1 MKRNN
6 NWLCIALMMALS
18 VFLLSSGNAIAA
30 IDGGYEGTAFC
41 LGCHDGVSASDKTS
55 FLESGHAYKFRQ
67 TNGAD
72 CSAGAC
78 DAISN
83 ILPTPAIAS
92 IDTISTTGVV
102 DLTIGL
108 TDIVAP
114 IGDLD
119 WKDIDAVIGGWG
131 WKSRYVA
138 LDTGG
143 LLGGNAPSDETGLVW
158 TGSGVQWNALVG
170 TWGGYHAGEN
180 KVYNCSR
187 CHNTNGT
194 RDLLQSRTELA
205 GIGAYGSIH
214 TFDGVQC
221 EGCHANSVRVEN
233 GANSSNATA
242 HGIAPL
248 VNLMGV
254 ADGGGI
260 FMCGRCHNRDSGDE
274 PDLSGAATKGGFIRH
289 HEQYDEHV
297 GVGGTGVHASLDCTD
312 CHDPHMRTHKVPA
325 ATATALGITDNAL
338 SAEARGAVVSCES
351 CHPGHTTGQH
361 TGLQCIDCHMAEA
374 TKSATAV
381 TGAIGKKGDVKTHI
395 FKINPDELATD
406 TAASNPAEGYLSLN
420 YACAKCH
427 DSSMPADYSGIE
439 LSIAAL
445 AAAANDYHTPP
456 VNQNLGFEDMQ
467 LNALVEAECR
477 FCHSTSPPPGIPV
490 DPTYNPDRHHLNV
503 DTAVPTGTCSQ
514 TDNDCDTD
522 ADCPVDITGATLVC
536 SLALTACVV
545 DGDCP
550 LGETCVTVDNNYCTG
565 ESERPYPS
573 GDTAGNYDCFSCH
586 NLVWDPVS
594 MSFQMAI
601 FRDCNFCHNVDF
613 QPLHPDRT
621 QEPNQHHRTA
631 EATGGDCVY
640 CHGNLVDGLTDGHTI
655 PTYQPSLVTP
665 WPSGKPNGG
674 EANSR
679 GTLEGN
685 CNYCH
690 DSSTTDTCDEI
701 AGTCVDS
708 GDPCTIDADFNGP
721 ILVNHDT
728 HHFTG
733 LPGVEI
739 DPVTGAEACLWCHQ
753 PLFPGATI
761 GVPKEDEFDI
771 RTCEN
776 CHGISSL
783 HNIQVDSNADGQ
795 ITPGSEIP
803 RWGHIGNNADC
814 NGCHGFTAA
823 TAPGFG
829 PIIPFIYSADVLT
842 MTAGTD
848 STVTLSGVA
857 FTNVVKTPDGPIE
870 LTSDVELTAADGSST
885 SITPDSVTQSE
896 IVVTL
901 PGSLTTGN
909 YYLRAV
915 KGPKDSNPMV
925 VAVTQGV
932 TITSTDC
939 NKKKGVLTIN
949 GSGFDTKPEGTDDYI
964 NVEVDGQTVDILSWS
979 DYQIKASVSR
989 CSKRSTITVTALYG
1003 SATDSGNGGGGK
1015 PPKPCKGK
1023 GCNK

>member
-1 MKRNN
+1 MNLNN
-6 NWLCIALMMALS
+6 KWLFLAVLIALTAL
-18 VFLLSSGNAIAA
+18 FPLSSGAA

-41 LGCHDGVSASDKTS
+41 LGCHDGSAASDKTS
-55 FLESGHAYKFRQ
+55 FIESGHAYKFRQ

-83 ILPTPAIAS
+83 ILPTPAIATL
-92 IDTISTTGVV
+92 DTISTTGVI

-114 IGDLD
+114 IGDID

-158 TGSGVQWNALVG
+158 TGSAVQWNVLQG

-194 RDLLQSRTELA
+194 RDLTQSRTELA

-214 TFDGVQC
+214 TYDGVQC

-233 GANSSNATA
+233 GANSSNATL
-242 HGIAPL
+242 HGVNPL
-248 VNLMGV
+248 ANPMGV
-254 ADGGGI
+254 ADGGGAA
-260 FMCGRCHNRDSGDE
+260 MCGRCHNRDSGDE
-274 PDLSGAATKGGFIRH
+274 PDLSGAATKGGYIRH
-289 HEQYDEHV
+289 HEQYDEMV
-297 GVGGTGVHASLDCTD
+297 GAGGTGVHASLGCTD
-312 CHDPHMRTHKVPA
+312 CHDPHIRTHKVPA

-361 TGLQCIDCHMAEA
+361 TGVQCIDCHMAEA

-381 TGAIGKKGDVKTHI
+381 TGVIGKKGDVKTHI

-439 LSIAAL
+439 LTIAEL

-456 VNQNLGFEDMQ
+456 VNQNLGFFDTELGD
-467 LNALVEAECR
+467 LLEADCR
-477 FCHSTSPPPGIPV
+477 VCHSATPPPGIPV
-490 DPTYNPDRHHLNV
+490 DPTYNPDRHHLTV
-503 DTAVPTGTCSQ
+503 DTAIPVGECADEGIPCQ
-514 TDNDCDTD
+514 VD
-522 ADCPVDITGATLVC
+522 ADCTLPNDYCISDSQAPNATLT
-536 SLALTACVV
+536 SPA
-545 DGDCP
+545 
-550 LGETCVTVDNNYCTG
+550 
-565 ESERPYPS
+565 S
-573 GDTAGNYDCFSCH
+573 GNYECLTCH
-586 NLVWDPVS
+586 TLVWDPVTMTS
-594 MSFQMAI
+594 QFSP
-601 FRDCNFCHNVDF
+601 FRDCQLCHITEF
-613 QPLHPDRT
+613 QPDHPDRA
-621 QEPNQHHRTA
+621 QEPNTHHRTV
-631 EATGGDCVY
+631 EATGGDCVH

-674 EANSR
+674 DANAR

-690 DSSTTDTCDEI
+690 DSSTTDSCDEV

-708 GDPCTIDADFNGP
+708 GNPCAINADCNGP
-721 ILVNHDT
+721 IITNHDT

-733 LPGVEI
+733 LPGVVIGPGTE
-739 DPVTGAEACLWCHQ
+739 EACLWCHQ
-753 PLFPGATI
+753 PLFPGADI
-761 GVPKEDEFDI
+761 GVPKYDGYDI
-771 RTCEN
+771 RSCEN

-783 HNIQVDSNADGQ
+783 HNIQVDSQGDGS
-795 ITPGSEIP
+795 IDPGSEIA

-823 TAPGFG
+823 TAPESG
-829 PIIPFIYSADVLT
+829 PVIPDIASVDDLT

-848 STVTLSGVA
+848 TTITLTGSA
-857 FTNVVKTPDGPIE
+857 FTNTVMGGALT
-870 LTSDVELTAADGSST
+870 LTSNVELSASDDST
-885 SITPDSVTQSE
+885 TTLTPDSITEYE

-901 PGSLTTGN
+901 PGSLAAGN
-909 YYLRAV
+909 YDLRAV
-915 KGPKDSNPMV
+915 KGPKKSNPV
-925 VAVTQGV
+925 VVSVTPEV
-932 TITSTDC
+932 VMTDSSC
-939 NKKKGVLTIN
+939 NRKKGVLTIT
-949 GSGFDTKPEGTDDYI
+949 GSGFGQKVEGTDDYI
-964 NVEVDGQTVDILSWS
+964 SVDVGGQTADIISWS
-979 DYQIKASVSR
+979 DTEIRASVSS
-989 CSKRSTITVTALYG
+989 CKNADVTVNALYG
-1003 SATDSGNGGGGK
+1003 SATDSGSGGGK
-1015 PPKPCKGK
+1015 PDKPCKGK
-1023 GCNK
+1023 KCSN